1 MFKYNYPRN
10 SRNRYFKVKWEP
22 GVSHQTIRISYLLPK
37 KVEQSSKRWIPDTQL
52 GRDGNWCLKVFTNL
66 FHLFSPQY
74 ISVSSNIMRNLFEFF
89 CPQNWQKKAFHNW
102 LWRVWNYGKNI
113 RSFLYKNLLFHRGKQ
128 DPKWS
133 SGVLYCSLLLIW
145 WKDRKL
151 SKKNN
156 EIVSL
161 RSNPQDKEHFC
172 LPNTKT
178 GLKPCGFASRK
189 VVWQKSI
196 TSLFW
201 CLEYFIS

>member
-1 MFKYNYPRN
+1 MQLDIFSNHVTCMAT
-10 SRNRYFKVKWEP
+10 SSV
-22 GVSHQTIRISYLLPK
+22 VHTSTI
-37 KVEQSSKRWIPDTQL
+37 
-52 GRDGNWCLKVFTNL
+52 
-66 FHLFSPQY
+66 
-74 ISVSSNIMRNLFEFF
+74 
-89 CPQNWQKKAFHNW
+89 HNW
-102 LWRVWNYGKNI
+102 LWRVWNYGKKI

-133 SGVLYCSLLLIW
+133 SGVPYCSLLLIW
-145 WKDRKL
+145 WKDRKS

-172 LPNTKT
+172 LPNNKT

>member
-1 MFKYNYPRN
+1 MIVEGVYGSVKVGSDN
-10 SRNRYFKVKWEP
+10 SMDSCPIGTQGTSTNTD
-22 GVSHQTIRISYLLPK
+22 SIR
-37 KVEQSSKRWIPDTQL
+37 EA
-52 GRDGNWCLKVFTNL
+52 
-66 FHLFSPQY
+66 
-74 ISVSSNIMRNLFEFF
+74 M
-89 CPQNWQKKAFHNW
+89 HNW
-102 LWRVWNYGKNI
+102 LWRVWNYGKKI

>member
-1 MFKYNYPRN
+1 MCSTPSFGLPGLFKNLMKFMNLNCPVILTRPKYGAKYQFCYINRAHHRIYIMTRMYCKFKTTLISPNRPTSLIMFHRKGPLHNCRW
-10 SRNRYFKVKWEP
+10 RA
-22 GVSHQTIRISYLLPK
+22 SH
-37 KVEQSSKRWIPDTQL
+37 
-52 GRDGNWCLKVFTNL
+52 
-66 FHLFSPQY
+66 
-74 ISVSSNIMRNLFEFF
+74 
-89 CPQNWQKKAFHNW
+89 
-102 LWRVWNYGKNI
+102 YGKNI
-113 RSFLYKNLLFHRGKQ
+113 WSFWYKNLLFHKGKQ
-128 DPKWS
+128 DQKWS
-133 SGVLYCSLLLIW
+133 SGVPYCSLLLIW

>member
-1 MFKYNYPRN
+1 MYHSIKVP
-10 SRNRYFKVKWEP
+10 SYFSNFVFDLYEKRR
-22 GVSHQTIRISYLLPK
+22 SHFYQ
-37 KVEQSSKRWIPDTQL
+37 V
-52 GRDGNWCLKVFTNL
+52 GF
-66 FHLFSPQY
+66 
-74 ISVSSNIMRNLFEFF
+74 
-89 CPQNWQKKAFHNW
+89 QNFDVLREAEHNW
-102 LWRVWNYGKNI
+102 LWRVWNYGKKI

-133 SGVLYCSLLLIW
+133 SGVPYCSLLLIW

-178 GLKPCGFASRK
+178 GLKPCGFASMK
-189 VVWQKSI
+189 VVRQKSI

>member
-1 MFKYNYPRN
+1 MHISIRLILKGALN
-10 SRNRYFKVKWEP
+10 KVHIFWE
-22 GVSHQTIRISYLLPK
+22 GHKILQ
-37 KVEQSSKRWIPDTQL
+37 
-52 GRDGNWCLKVFTNL
+52 NL
-66 FHLFSPQY
+66 H
-74 ISVSSNIMRNLFEFF
+74 RT
-89 CPQNWQKKAFHNW
+89 FHNW
-102 LWRVWNYGKNI
+102 LWRVWNYGKKI

-133 SGVLYCSLLLIW
+133 SGVPYCSLLLIW

>member
-1 MFKYNYPRN
+1 MKVGQILTNVMWYIPLRLLKIMVVRMHHPN
-10 SRNRYFKVKWEP
+10 SWP
-22 GVSHQTIRISYLLPK
+22 L
-37 KVEQSSKRWIPDTQL
+37 
-52 GRDGNWCLKVFTNL
+52 
-66 FHLFSPQY
+66 
-74 ISVSSNIMRNLFEFF
+74 
-89 CPQNWQKKAFHNW
+89 HNW
-102 LWRVWNYGKNI
+102 LWRVWNYGKKI

-128 DPKWS
+128 DQKWS
-133 SGVLYCSLLLIW
+133 SGVPYCSLLLIW

-161 RSNPQDKEHFC
+161 CSNPQDKEHFC

>member
-1 MFKYNYPRN
+1 MWPFQNNELYLWSIYRFWFSKCSSSFTRRFLYILDCSGPRWAILN
-10 SRNRYFKVKWEP
+10 LRFWLIKKSPAHNCRWRA
-22 GVSHQTIRISYLLPK
+22 SH
-37 KVEQSSKRWIPDTQL
+37 
-52 GRDGNWCLKVFTNL
+52 
-66 FHLFSPQY
+66 
-74 ISVSSNIMRNLFEFF
+74 
-89 CPQNWQKKAFHNW
+89 
-102 LWRVWNYGKNI
+102 YGKNI
-113 RSFLYKNLLFHRGKQ
+113 WSFWYKNLLFHKGKQ
-128 DPKWS
+128 DQKWS
-133 SGVLYCSLLLIW
+133 SGVPYCSLLLIW